1 MVDAESER
9 QIAHVEKRIKGSTS
23 AGNFEVAEKYLR
35 FLRAKGSSP
44 RTVAKNMYCLA
55 SFIGYLPRKADL
67 AKATKDEIEEAVGR
81 IEGSDYSPNT
91 KQNIKVVIKSLYK
104 HLSGEDYYYP
114 KQVAWI
120 RTSINRYKKKLPDIL
135 SEDEV
140 LRMLSATKNPRD
152 AAMIALL
159 FDTGMRVG
167 ELIGLKA
174 KDINLEGRLAHV
186 TVDGKTGMR
195 RIPITFS
202 AKYLARYLETVDA
215 EPNGPVWKPAGT
227 WSNKDLFLDTD
238 VVRRIVQR
246 AGKRAGIKKRIY
258 PHLFRH
264 SRASDYA
271 NKLTEQQLKAFFG
284 WTGSSQMAATY
295 VHLSGR
301 DIDNA
306 VLQAN
311 GMKPPD
317 SIAEPKMKARI
328 CQRCGQENSV
338 SSMYCTRCGSAI
350 DIATAMTNEKM
361 AEELEESA
369 AKNMADE
376 REGSSVA
383 KGYRRR
389 RDAKR
394 Q

>member
-9 QIAHVEKRIKGSTS
+9 QIAHVEKRIKSATS
-23 AGNFEVAEKYLR
+23 AENFEVAERYLR
-35 FLRAKGSSP
+35 FMRAKGSSP
-44 RTVAKNMYCLA
+44 RTISKNMYCLA
-55 SFIGYLPRKADL
+55 SFIDNLPKKASI
-67 AKATKDEIEEAVGR
+67 AKTTKDEIEEAVGR
-81 IEGSDYSPNT
+81 IEGSDYSPST

-104 HLSGEDYYYP
+104 HLAGEDYYYP

-120 RTSINRYKKKLPDIL
+120 KTSINRYKKKLPDIL
-135 SEDEV
+135 SEDEI

-152 AAMIALL
+152 AAIIALL

-174 KDINLEGRLAHV
+174 KDIGLEGGLAHV

-202 AKYLARYLETVDA
+202 AKYLARYLETVDVK
-215 EPNGPVWKPAGT
+215 PNDQVWRPAGT

-246 AGKRAGIKKRIY
+246 AGKRAGIQKRIY

-264 SRASDYA
+264 SRASNYA

-301 DIDNA
+301 DIDDA
-306 VLQAN
+306 ILRAN
-311 GMKPPD
+311 GMKP
-317 SIAEPKMKARI
+317 AEKPAESRLTERR
-328 CQRCGQENSV
+328 CSRCGQENLV
-338 SSMYCTRCGSAI
+338 SAMYCTRCGAAI
-350 DIATAMTNEKM
+350 DISIAMKDAMEK
-361 AEELEESA
+361 EPFGESA
-369 AKNMADE
+369 GKQLMDPEHGKKVVGA
-376 REGSSVA
+376 
-383 KGYRRR
+383 YRRR
-389 RDAKR
+389 REAKT
-394 Q
+394 